1 MTAIEIRH
9 LSFTYPDG
17 HQALKGLNLA
27 VERGECLGLVG
38 PNGAGKSTLLLHL
51 NGLIPSPNGAV
62 RISGE
67 VINKQSL
74 PGVRQKVGLVFQNPD
89 DQLFCPTLFEDVAFG
104 PLNSQVPAGRSPEE
118 WPRPSKKWG
127 LEGFEQRSPHHLS
140 VGEKRKASLAT
151 ILSMDPEIIV
161 LDEPSSNLD
170 PRSRKELIRLLASF
184 KETRIVA
191 THDLEMVL
199 QLVRPGGPDGPGN
212 GGSPGPAG
220 GDTQRRR
227 AAEVPW
233 AGTSRDPAVGPPGKT
248 IRTGFP
254 SEKLLLI
261 PVLLDQPGIQT
272 FRIIPTANG
281 F

>member
-1 MTAIEIRH
+1 MTAIEISH

-17 HQALKGLNLA
+17 HQALKELNLS

-62 RISGE
+62 RILGE
-67 VINKQSL
+67 VITKQSL
-74 PGVRQKVGLVFQNPD
+74 PGVRQKVGMVFQNPD

-104 PLNSQVPAGRSPEE
+104 PLNSQVPAEEIPGRVAQAL
-118 WPRPSKKWG
+118 KKVG
-127 LEGFEQRSPHHLS
+127 LEGFEQRSPHHMS

-184 KETRIVA
+184 TETRIVA

-199 QLVRPGGPDGPGN
+199 QLCDRVALMGR
-212 GGSPGPAG
+212 GSIVEIGKPEEVLTNEALLKSQGLELPEVLRIAPPEK
-220 GDTQRRR
+220 RR
-227 AAEVPW
+227 E
-233 AGTSRDPAVGPPGKT
+233 
-248 IRTGFP
+248 
-254 SEKLLLI
+254 
-261 PVLLDQPGIQT
+261 
-272 FRIIPTANG
+272 IIARLKENLYG
-281 F
+281 QGRFIS

>member
-1 MTAIEIRH
+1 MNAIEIRH

-17 HQALKGLNLA
+17 HQALKGVNLA

-51 NGLIPSPNGAV
+51 NGLIPSPNGSV
-62 RISGE
+62 RILGE
-67 VINKQSL
+67 VISKQTL
-74 PGVRQKVGLVFQNPD
+74 PGVRQKVGMVFQNPD

-104 PLNSQVPAGRSPEE
+104 PLNSQVPAEEVPGRVAQAL
-118 WPRPSKKWG
+118 KKVG
-127 LEGFEQRSPHHLS
+127 LEGFEQRSPHHMS

-184 KETRIVA
+184 RQTRIVA

-199 QLVRPGGPDGPGN
+199 QLCDRVALMDQGVVVALGLPEEVLSDEELLKSHGLELPEILRLV
-212 GGSPGPAG
+212 PAEK
-220 GDTQRRR
+220 RL
-227 AAEVPW
+227 ALV
-233 AGTSRDPAVGPPGKT
+233 SRLKN
-248 IRTGFP
+248 F
-254 SEKLLLI
+254 
-261 PVLLDQPGIQT
+261 
-272 FRIIPTANG
+272 F
-281 F
+281 

>member
-17 HQALKGLNLA
+17 HPALKGLNLA

-51 NGLIPSPNGAV
+51 NGLIPSPSGAV
-62 RISGE
+62 RILGE

-104 PLNSQVPAGRSPEE
+104 PLNNQVPAEEVPGRVAQAL
-118 WPRPSKKWG
+118 KKVG
-127 LEGFEQRSPHHLS
+127 LEGFEQRSPHHMS

-151 ILSMDPEIIV
+151 IFSMDPEIIV

-184 KETRIVA
+184 TETRIVA

-199 QLVRPGGPDGPGN
+199 QLCDRVALMDQGVVVALGLPEEILSDEGLLKSHGLELPEILRL
-212 GGSPGPAG
+212 
-220 GDTQRRR
+220 
-227 AAEVPW
+227 VPPEKQLELV
-233 AGTSRDPAVGPPGKT
+233 SRLKN
-248 IRTGFP
+248 F
-254 SEKLLLI
+254 
-261 PVLLDQPGIQT
+261 
-272 FRIIPTANG
+272 F
-281 F
+281 

>member
-1 MTAIEIRH
+1 MTSIEISH

-17 HQALKGLNLA
+17 HQALKGLDLV

-62 RISGE
+62 RILGE

-104 PLNSQVPAGRSPEE
+104 PLNNQVPAEEVPGRVAQAL
-118 WPRPSKKWG
+118 RKVG
-127 LEGFEQRSPHHLS
+127 LEGFEQRSPHHMS

-184 KETRIVA
+184 TETRIVA

-199 QLVRPGGPDGPGN
+199 QLCDRVALMDQGVVVALGLPEEILSDEGLLKSHGLELPEILRL
-212 GGSPGPAG
+212 
-220 GDTQRRR
+220 
-227 AAEVPW
+227 VPPEKRLELV
-233 AGTSRDPAVGPPGKT
+233 SRLKS
-248 IRTGFP
+248 F
-254 SEKLLLI
+254 
-261 PVLLDQPGIQT
+261 
-272 FRIIPTANG
+272 F
-281 F
+281 

>member
-1 MTAIEIRH
+1 MTAIEISH

-17 HQALKGLNLA
+17 HQALKELNLS

-62 RISGE
+62 RILGE

-74 PGVRQKVGLVFQNPD
+74 PGVRQKVGMVFQNPD

-104 PLNSQVPAGRSPEE
+104 PLNSQVPAEEVPGRVAQAL
-118 WPRPSKKWG
+118 KKVG
-127 LEGFEQRSPHHLS
+127 LEGFEQRSPHHMS

-184 KETRIVA
+184 TETRIVA

-199 QLVRPGGPDGPGN
+199 QLCDRVALMDQG
-212 GGSPGPAG
+212 
-220 GDTQRRR
+220 
-227 AAEVPW
+227 EVVALGLPEEILSDE
-233 AGTSRDPAVGPPGKT
+233 ALLKSHGLELPEILRLVPPEKRLELVSRLKDY
-248 IRTGFP
+248 F
-254 SEKLLLI
+254 
-261 PVLLDQPGIQT
+261 
-272 FRIIPTANG
+272 
-281 F
+281 

>member
-1 MTAIEIRH
+1 MNAIEIRH

-17 HQALKGLNLA
+17 HQALKGLNLS

-62 RISGE
+62 RILGE

-104 PLNSQVPAGRSPEE
+104 PLNNQVPAEEVPGRVAQAL
-118 WPRPSKKWG
+118 KKVG
-127 LEGFEQRSPHHLS
+127 LEGFEQRSPHHMS

-184 KETRIVA
+184 TETRIVA

-199 QLVRPGGPDGPGN
+199 QLCDRVALMDQGAVVALGLPEEILSDEELLKSHGLELPEILRL
-212 GGSPGPAG
+212 
-220 GDTQRRR
+220 
-227 AAEVPW
+227 VPPEKRLELV
-233 AGTSRDPAVGPPGKT
+233 SRLKN
-248 IRTGFP
+248 F
-254 SEKLLLI
+254 
-261 PVLLDQPGIQT
+261 
-272 FRIIPTANG
+272 F
-281 F
+281 

>member
-9 LSFTYPDG
+9 LSFSYPDG

-27 VERGECLGLVG
+27 VEGGECLGLVG

-62 RISGE
+62 RILGE
-67 VINKQSL
+67 GINKQSL

-104 PLNSQVPAGRSPEE
+104 PLNNQVLAEEVPGRVAQAL
-118 WPRPSKKWG
+118 KKVG
-127 LEGFEQRSPHHLS
+127 LEGFEQRSPHHMS

-184 KETRIVA
+184 PQTRIVA

-199 QLVRPGGPDGPGN
+199 QLCDRVALMDQGAVVALGLPE
-212 GGSPGPAG
+212 
-220 GDTQRRR
+220 
-227 AAEVPW
+227 EVLSDEGLLKSHGLELPEILRLVPPEKRLELV
-233 AGTSRDPAVGPPGKT
+233 SRLKN
-248 IRTGFP
+248 F
-254 SEKLLLI
+254 
-261 PVLLDQPGIQT
+261 
-272 FRIIPTANG
+272 F
-281 F
+281 

>member
-51 NGLIPSPNGAV
+51 NVLIPSPNGAV

-104 PLNSQVPAGRSPEE
+104 PLNSQVPAGEVPGLVAQAL
-118 WPRPSKKWG
+118 KKVG

-199 QLVRPGGPDGPGN
+199 QLCDRVALMDQGAVVALGLPEEILSDEGLLKSHGLELPEILRV
-212 GGSPGPAG
+212 
-220 GDTQRRR
+220 
-227 AAEVPW
+227 VPPEKRLELV
-233 AGTSRDPAVGPPGKT
+233 SRLKN
-248 IRTGFP
+248 F
-254 SEKLLLI
+254 
-261 PVLLDQPGIQT
+261 
-272 FRIIPTANG
+272 F
-281 F
+281 

>member
-1 MTAIEIRH
+1 MNAIEIRH

-62 RISGE
+62 RILGE

-104 PLNSQVPAGRSPEE
+104 PLNNQVPAEEVPGRVAQAL
-118 WPRPSKKWG
+118 RKVG
-127 LEGFEQRSPHHLS
+127 LEGFEQRSPHHMS

-199 QLVRPGGPDGPGN
+199 QLCDRVALMDQGVVVALGLPQEILSNEGLLKSHGLELPEILRL
-212 GGSPGPAG
+212 
-220 GDTQRRR
+220 
-227 AAEVPW
+227 VPPEKRLELV
-233 AGTSRDPAVGPPGKT
+233 SRLKS
-248 IRTGFP
+248 F
-254 SEKLLLI
+254 
-261 PVLLDQPGIQT
+261 
-272 FRIIPTANG
+272 F
-281 F
+281 

>member
-1 MTAIEIRH
+1 MIAIEIRH
-9 LSFTYPDG
+9 LSFTYPDS

-62 RISGE
+62 RILGE
-67 VINKQSL
+67 AITKQTL

-104 PLNSQVPAGRSPEE
+104 PLNNQVPAEEIPGRVAQAL
-118 WPRPSKKWG
+118 KKVG
-127 LEGFEQRSPHHLS
+127 LEGFEQRSPHHMS

-184 KETRIVA
+184 TETRIVA
-191 THDLEMVL
+191 THDLELVL
-199 QLVRPGGPDGPGN
+199 QLCDRVALMDQGAVVALGLPEEILSDEGLLKSHGLELPEILRL
-212 GGSPGPAG
+212 
-220 GDTQRRR
+220 
-227 AAEVPW
+227 VPPEKRLELV
-233 AGTSRDPAVGPPGKT
+233 SRLKNY
-248 IRTGFP
+248 F
-254 SEKLLLI
+254 
-261 PVLLDQPGIQT
+261 
-272 FRIIPTANG
+272 
-281 F
+281 

>member
-51 NGLIPSPNGAV
+51 NGLIPSPSGAV
-62 RISGE
+62 RILGE
-67 VINKQSL
+67 AINKQSL
-74 PGVRQKVGLVFQNPD
+74 PKVRQKVGLVFQNPD

-104 PLNSQVPAGRSPEE
+104 PLNSQVPAEEVPGRVAQAL
-118 WPRPSKKWG
+118 KKVG
-127 LEGFEQRSPHHLS
+127 LEGFEQRSPHHMS

-184 KETRIVA
+184 TETRIVA
-191 THDLEMVL
+191 THDLDMVL
-199 QLVRPGGPDGPGN
+199 QLCDRVALMDQG
-212 GGSPGPAG
+212 
-220 GDTQRRR
+220 
-227 AAEVPW
+227 
-233 AGTSRDPAVGPPGKT
+233 AVVALGLPEE
-248 IRTGFP
+248 IL
-254 SEKLLLI
+254 SDEKLLKSHGLELPEI
-261 PVLLDQPGIQT
+261 LRLVPLEKRLELVSRLKNY
-272 FRIIPTANG
+272 F
-281 F
+281 

>member
-17 HQALKGLNLA
+17 HRALKGLNLA

-62 RISGE
+62 RILGE
-67 VINKQSL
+67 AINKQSL

-104 PLNSQVPAGRSPEE
+104 PLNSRVPAGEIPGRVAQAL
-118 WPRPSKKWG
+118 KKVG
-127 LEGFEQRSPHHLS
+127 LEGFEQRSPHHMS

-184 KETRIVA
+184 TETRIVA
-191 THDLEMVL
+191 THDLELVL
-199 QLVRPGGPDGPGN
+199 QLCDRVALMDRGVVVALGLPE
-212 GGSPGPAG
+212 
-220 GDTQRRR
+220 
-227 AAEVPW
+227 EVLSDEELLKSHGLELPEILRLVPPEKRLELV
-233 AGTSRDPAVGPPGKT
+233 SRLKNY
-248 IRTGFP
+248 F
-254 SEKLLLI
+254 
-261 PVLLDQPGIQT
+261 
-272 FRIIPTANG
+272 
-281 F
+281 